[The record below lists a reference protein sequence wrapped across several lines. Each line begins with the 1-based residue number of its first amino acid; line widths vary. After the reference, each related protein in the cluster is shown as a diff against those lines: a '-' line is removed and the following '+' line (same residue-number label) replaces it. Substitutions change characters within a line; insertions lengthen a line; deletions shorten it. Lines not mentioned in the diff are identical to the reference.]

1 MNEQTKQEQAVKSPP
16 LAFTIV
22 FWVVVGIAVLALL
35 IHFLFHPIDRLKLG
49 MLLTQSYE
57 ITVSQKPNGVNPVT
71 HVLADRDVIC
81 VVYNKNTYELPFGM
95 GLSPDRVYYESTK
108 DGVWKY
114 SHYPT
119 GEWKRTQTDFAQIT
133 LGTGTDS
140 ADLDMLLDK
149 RNYQRNFTFGDSFS
163 LKDDIEIDGLIGA
176 TFYKTKDG
184 YTLQLITERGT
195 AYILFSNV
203 GRTRVTLPEEA
214 QE

>member
-1 MNEQTKQEQAVKSPP
+1 MNQQTKQEQAIKSPP

-22 FWVVVGIAVLALL
+22 FWVIVGIAVLALL

-57 ITVSQKPNGVNPVT
+57 ITVSAKPNGVNPTT
-71 HVLADRDVIC
+71 HVLTDRDVIC
-81 VVYNKNTYELPFGM
+81 VIYKGPYDLPFGM

-114 SHYPT
+114 SHYPN
-119 GEWKRTQTDFAQIT
+119 GEWKRKQTDLAQIT

-140 ADLDMLLDK
+140 ADLEVLLDK
-149 RNYQRNFTFGDSFS
+149 RNYKRNLIFGNSFS
-163 LKDDIEIDGLIGA
+163 LKDDVEIDGLIGA
-176 TFYKTKDG
+176 TFYKSEDG

-195 AYILFSNV
+195 AYILFTNV
-203 GRTRVTLPEEA
+203 GRTRVTVPEEA
-214 QE
+214 RE